1 MKGLKGGVCKVH
13 VNAAVIRK
21 CSTSKTR
28 KDRPARELLPCLRFT
43 GAKGI
48 GVLTAGCAVTAASAE
63 PRVPGKGGAVRW
75 TACAL

>member
-1 MKGLKGGVCKVH
+1 MLQSSG
-13 VNAAVIRK
+13 NAAHQKRGK
-21 CSTSKTR
+21 
-28 KDRPARELLPCLRFT
+28 KDRPACELLPYLRFT

-63 PRVPGKGGAVRW
+63 PRVPGKGGAASW